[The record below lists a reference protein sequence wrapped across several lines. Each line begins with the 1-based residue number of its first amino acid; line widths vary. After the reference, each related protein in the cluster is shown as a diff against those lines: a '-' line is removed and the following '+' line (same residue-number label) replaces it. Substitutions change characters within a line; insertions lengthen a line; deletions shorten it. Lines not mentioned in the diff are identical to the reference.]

1 MIEIWKTLAPIL
13 FADIINPVLFAFM
26 VYAASTR
33 QPVLNSIA
41 ILLGHTLAYFCAGIV
56 LALGLERIIHRLENS
71 QHIDFYIGLVVG
83 VLLLWVG
90 LLLCRKSEKTERKEN
105 TALTPIK
112 ALGLG
117 AVVNFV
123 GIPFALP
130 YFTALDQIL
139 KVNFAVT
146 ETLLL
151 LLSYNILYALPFTI
165 VPILVA
171 ILGARSQ
178 SILQSINTFLE
189 RVSAVLM
196 PVILILLGGA
206 LVADAVNY
214 FVTGK
219 GLF

>member
-26 VYAASTR
+26 VYAVSTR
-33 QPVLNSIA
+33 RPVLNSIA
-41 ILLGHTLAYFCAGIV
+41 ILVGHTLAYFCAGIM
-56 LALGLERIIHRLENS
+56 LALGLERVIHRLENP
-71 QHIDFYIGLVVG
+71 QHIDFYIGLVIG

-105 TALTPIK
+105 AALTPFK

-130 YFTALDQIL
+130 YFAALDQIL

-151 LLSYNILYALPFTI
+151 LLCYNILYALPFTI

-178 SILQSINTFLE
+178 PILQSINAFLE

-196 PVILILLGGA
+196 PMLLILLGGT

>member
-1 MIEIWKTLAPIL
+1 M
-13 FADIINPVLFAFM
+13 
-26 VYAASTR
+26 
-33 QPVLNSIA
+33 
-41 ILLGHTLAYFCAGIV
+41 
-56 LALGLERIIHRLENS
+56 
-71 QHIDFYIGLVVG
+71 
-83 VLLLWVG
+83 
-90 LLLCRKSEKTERKEN
+90 
-105 TALTPIK
+105 
-112 ALGLG
+112 
-117 AVVNFV
+117 VNFV

-130 YFTALDQIL
+130 YFAALDQIL
-139 KVNFAVT
+139 KANFAVT

-171 ILGARSQ
+171 ILGAGSQ

-196 PVILILLGGA
+196 PVLLILLGGA
-206 LVADAVNY
+206 LVADATNY

>member
-41 ILLGHTLAYFCAGIV
+41 ILVGHTLAYFCAGIV
-56 LALGLERIIHRLENS
+56 LALGLERMIHRLENP
-71 QHIDFYIGLVVG
+71 QHIDFYIGLLIG
-83 VLLLWVG
+83 VLLLWAG
-90 LLLCRKSEKTERKEN
+90 LLLCRKSEKTERKESA
-105 TALTPIK
+105 ALTPIK

-130 YFTALDQIL
+130 YFAALDQIL

>member
-13 FADIINPVLFAFM
+13 LADIINPVLFAFM
-26 VYAASTR
+26 VYAVSTK

-41 ILLGHTLAYFCAGIV
+41 ILVGHTLAYFCAGIV
-56 LALGLERIIHRLENS
+56 LALGLERIIHRLENP

-83 VLLLWVG
+83 ALLLWVG

-105 TALTPIK
+105 AALTPIK

-130 YFTALDQIL
+130 YFAALDQIL

-146 ETLLL
+146 ETLLI

-196 PVILILLGGA
+196 PVLLILLGGA
-206 LVADAVNY
+206 LVADAANY